1 MKQYKEQTWCGIAKW
16 SFSSSIVNELCS
28 ISYLHQIVQKGEVTR
43 NGAISGGGK
52 EETDTQVFISKTN
65 RISKLW
71 VKGKNKLFSSALQLF
86 VSRIVISLCVHIYIN
101 KHLRTL
107 FLSDIHA
114 AIKNKKIQNYF
125 LGLFF
130 FSKNLCHDFNI
141 FCMS

>member
-28 ISYLHQIVQKGEVTR
+28 ISYLHQIVQNGEVTR

-52 EETDTQVFISKTN
+52 EDIQVFITKTN

-107 FLSDIHA
+107 FLSDILA
-114 AIKNKKIQNYF
+114 AIKIIFFQNYF
-125 LGLFF
+125 LGFLN